1 VEVTWPHAVRV
12 YSIHMGGIDF
22 MDQLVA
28 S

>member
-1 VEVTWPHAVRV
+1 
-12 YSIHMGGIDF
+12 MGGIDF